1 MDQNAQKPL
10 SRLARQQAV
19 REERKNKQAPWWTAL
34 LIAVMMALAA
44 VPLITSQNSDYDAVP
59 QAKKEQAKPKPAAEK
74 TSKVKPAPKV
84 KTYVVKAGD
93 SWAAIAQKYGISA
106 EELAEQNGLD
116 TSSTLAVGQKLKIKQ
131 AK

>member
-44 VPLITSQNSDYDAVP
+44 VPLITSQNSDYAVP
-59 QAKKEQAKPKPAAEK
+59 QAKKEQAKPKPAVEK
-74 TSKVKPAPKV
+74 TSKAKPAPKV

-93 SWAAIAQKYGISA
+93 
-106 EELAEQNGLD
+106 
-116 TSSTLAVGQKLKIKQ
+116 KLGRDRPEVRHKRRR
-131 AK
+131 AG

>member
-44 VPLITSQNSDYDAVP
+44 VPLITSQNSDYAVP
-59 QAKKEQAKPKPAAEK
+59 QAKKEQAKPAVEK
-74 TSKVKPAPKV
+74 TSKAKPTPKV

>member
-19 REERKNKQAPWWTAL
+19 REECKNKQASWWTAL

-44 VPLITSQNSDYDAVP
+44 VPLITSQNSDYAVP

-74 TSKVKPAPKV
+74 TSKAKSAPKV

>member
-44 VPLITSQNSDYDAVP
+44 VPLITSQNSDYAVP

-74 TSKVKPAPKV
+74 TSKV

>member
-34 LIAVMMALAA
+34 LIVVMIALA
-44 VPLITSQNSDYDAVP
+44 VLPLVTSQSSDYAVP
-59 QAKKEQAKPKPAAEK
+59 QTRKEQTKPKRAAK
-74 TSKVKPAPKV
+74 QSSKKKATPEV
-84 KTYVVKAGD
+84 KTYVVKSGD

>member
-34 LIAVMMALAA
+34 LIVVMMALAA
-44 VPLITSQNSDYDAVP
+44 VPLVTSQKSDYAVP
-59 QAKKEQAKPKPAAEK
+59 QAKKEQTKPKAAK
-74 TSKVKPAPKV
+74 QSSKAKPAPNV
-84 KTYVVKAGD
+84 KTYVVKSGD

>member
-34 LIAVMMALAA
+34 LIVVMMALAA
-44 VPLITSQNSDYDAVP
+44 VPLVTSQNSDYAVP
-59 QAKKEQAKPKPAAEK
+59 QAKKEQTKPKAAK
-74 TSKVKPAPKV
+74 QSSKAKPAPKV
-84 KTYVVKAGD
+84 KTYVVKSGD
-93 SWAAIAQKYGISA
+93 SWASIAQKYGISA

>member
-34 LIAVMMALAA
+34 LIAAMMALAA
-44 VPLITSQNSDYDAVP
+44 VPLITSQNSDDAVP
-59 QAKKEQAKPKPAAEK
+59 QAKKEQAKPKPAVEK
-74 TSKVKPAPKV
+74 TSKAKPTPKV

>member
-10 SRLARQQAV
+10 SRLARQRAV
-19 REERKNKQAPWWTAL
+19 RREERKNKQAPWWTAL
-34 LIAVMMALAA
+34 LVVVMMALAA
-44 VPLITSQNSDYDAVP
+44 VPLVTSQNSDYAVP
-59 QAKKEQAKPKPAAEK
+59 QAKKEQTKMKAAKQS
-74 TSKVKPAPKV
+74 SKAKHAPKV
-84 KTYVVKAGD
+84 KTYVVKSGD

>member
-44 VPLITSQNSDYDAVP
+44 VPLITSQNSDYAVP
-59 QAKKEQAKPKPAAEK
+59 QAKKEQAKPAVEK
-74 TSKVKPAPKV
+74 TSKAKPAPKV
-84 KTYVVKAGD
+84 KIYVVKAGD

-106 EELAEQNGLD
+106 EELAEQNGLH

>member
-10 SRLARQQAV
+10 SRLARQRAV

-34 LIAVMMALAA
+34 LIVVMMALAA
-44 VPLITSQNSDYDAVP
+44 VPLVTSQNSDYAVP
-59 QAKKEQAKPKPAAEK
+59 QAKKERTKLKAAKQS
-74 TSKVKPAPKV
+74 SKAKPAPKV
-84 KTYVVKAGD
+84 KTYVVKSGD

>member
-34 LIAVMMALAA
+34 LIAVVMVLAA
-44 VPLITSQNSDYDAVP
+44 VPLITSQNSDYAVP
-59 QAKKEQAKPKPAAEK
+59 QAKKKQAKPAAEK
-74 TSKVKPAPKV
+74 TSKAKPAPKV